1 MDGSMTGFPVLHYL
15 PDRVCSNSC
24 PLNWWGYLTISSSA
38 TLFSFCLQSFP
49 ASGSFPISQLSTS
62 GGQSIGAPASASVLP
77 MNIQG
82 WFPWGLTSLIS
93 LQLKGLSRV
102 FSSTRVWKHGFFSI
116 ICVQCCKCPCK
127 QWINCVTQILIN
139 GFNFHLVQNIFKILF
154 KFLLSLLCYL
164 EMCFLLSMNL
174 GIFQLYSGC
183 WFLV

>member
-1 MDGSMTGFPVLHYL
+1 MQHARPPCPSPTPGAY
-15 PDRVCSNSC
+15 SNSC
-24 PLNWWGYLTISSSA
+24 PLSQWCHPTILSPVVPFSSG
-38 TLFSFCLQSFP
+38 LQSFP
-49 ASGSFPISQLSTS
+49 ASGSFQWVSFSYQVA
-62 GGQSIGAPASASVLP
+62 SIGASASASVLP

-127 QWINCVTQILIN
+127 QWIYCVTQILIN